1 MSQKTIVSEIKK
13 HKRMREPED
22 PHDGLGPDGNQA
34 METRDDLLYE
44 RGGPHKL
51 KPGDDSDP
59 AGDAVILQAH
69 KDMGFVPPN
78 ADGFSKDHWGHSR
91 ISNDSGEHLYNRYT
105 DDQYDAANKRY
116 MQYHDNQIDYL
127 RKLRDGGLVRNL
139 QGRETGR
146 RKRMRTIDGQ
156 LGFRELTGTGV
167 SRQTGGAF
175 VTPLTMSVVDRL
187 E

>member
-1 MSQKTIVSEIKK
+1 
-13 HKRMREPED
+13 
-22 PHDGLGPDGNQA
+22 

-69 KDMGFVPPN
+69 KKMGFVPPN
-78 ADGFSKDHWGHSR
+78 ADGFSKEHWGHSR

-105 DDQYDAANKRY
+105 DEQYDAANKRY
-116 MQYHDNQIDYL
+116 MQYHGNQIDYV

-139 QGRETGR
+139 QGRETMSAAR
-146 RKRMRTIDGQ
+146 IR
-156 LGFRELTGTGV
+156 GFRPPPEAKVSIQNSSVINTPTLVYELSEHRV
-167 SRQTGGAF
+167 
-175 VTPLTMSVVDRL
+175 
-187 E
+187 